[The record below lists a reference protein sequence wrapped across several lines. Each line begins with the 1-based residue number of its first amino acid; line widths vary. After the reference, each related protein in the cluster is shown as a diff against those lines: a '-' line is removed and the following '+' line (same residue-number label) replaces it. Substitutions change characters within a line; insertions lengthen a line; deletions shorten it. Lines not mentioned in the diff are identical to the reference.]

1 MFSARNALVAFLLFV
16 LTVSQVWAFTLEP
29 MTAQLAPSGEKSI
42 ATFRVDND
50 GPSKIAIRFR
60 VLSRGVAVDGT
71 ELNAPAD
78 ELFTVYPARAL
89 VEPGRIAMVKIQWRG
104 TASPERE
111 QCFRFVAEQVPVD
124 ADQETSTGLR
134 ILFRYIASVYVSEKA
149 FAPSLEVVANPSSD
163 QSGKEGVTVEISN
176 RGTRHV
182 VAKDLSVDLSFA
194 GGWFY
199 RLSAV
204 ELGALGNFNFLPG
217 SSVRGFV
224 PVREKLPAGPYMGR
238 LKYESEQ

>member
-1 MFSARNALVAFLLFV
+1 MFSANKAGVAFLLFALAV
-16 LTVSQVWAFTLEP
+16 AQSWSFTLEP

-71 ELNAPAD
+71 ETNAPAD
-78 ELFTVYPARAL
+78 ELFAVYPARAL
-89 VEPGRIAMVKIQWRG
+89 VEPGRFATVKIQWRG

-124 ADQETSTGLR
+124 ADQESAAGLR
-134 ILFRYIASVYVSEKA
+134 ILFRYIASVYVSEAA
-149 FAPSLEVVANPSSD
+149 FAPALEVIARPSSD
-163 QSGKEGVTVEISN
+163 QSGKEGVSVEISN

-182 VAKDLSVDLSFA
+182 VAKDLTVDLSFA
-194 GGWFY
+194 GGGSY
-199 RLSAV
+199 RLSAA
-204 ELGALGNFNFLPG
+204 ELGAFGNFNFLPG
-217 SSVRGFV
+217 CSVRGFV
-224 PVREKLPAGPYMGR
+224 PVREKLPDGPYAGS